1 MDLNFNNY
9 MTRQQ
14 YNRKILRELDKL
26 IDKYPDQRFGQL
38 IANYIFPFY
47 REEDIFF
54 EESQKTFENIE
65 IGIEKTEM
73 GIF

>member
-1 MDLNFNNY
+1 

-14 YNRKILRELDKL
+14 YNRKLLRELDKL